1 MVIKKEYFIFCLVG
15 FLFTGI
21 VGALSHFFYQ
31 WSGKISLSALLFPV
45 NESTWE
51 HLKLV
56 FFPMFLY
63 FTIGFFFLKDADNY
77 IAAAFLCI
85 LTSVILIPV
94 IFYSYTAFTG
104 EPILAVDIL
113 TFFVAVLAGF
123 TVAFF
128 VLNMPQNTAFNVV
141 SAPELA
147 VLLALYLTL
156 TFFPP
161 KCFLFKDPITG
172 GFGIIN

>member
-1 MVIKKEYFIFCLVG
+1 MPCGIFVYG
-15 FLFTGI
+15 HSGRF
-21 VGALSHFFYQ
+21 VAFFYQ
-31 WSGKISLSALLFPV
+31 WSGKSSLSALLFPV

-77 IAAAFLCI
+77 IAAAFLCM
-85 LTSVILIPV
+85 LTPV

-104 EPILAVDIL
+104 ESILAVDIL
-113 TFFVAVLAGF
+113 TFFVAVLTGF

-128 VLNMPQNTAFNVV
+128 VLNMPQNTALNVV
-141 SAPELA
+141 SALGLA

-156 TFFPP
+156 TFYPP